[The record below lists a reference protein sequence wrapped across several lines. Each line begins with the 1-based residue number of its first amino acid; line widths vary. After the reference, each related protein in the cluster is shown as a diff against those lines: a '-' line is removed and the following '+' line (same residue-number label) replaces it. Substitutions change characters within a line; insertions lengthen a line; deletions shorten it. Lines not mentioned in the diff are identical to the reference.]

1 MKRLNFL
8 SLFFLLTLLSCAGGG
23 EMEFDSPDQYTHITL
38 SAESASMPMDPLQVK
53 VSVRSPAFS
62 KEMSLEAEMSNLSA
76 ATCSIKWLDART
88 ALIQLQE
95 RDETSRM
102 IEVISD
108 STQLRIRV
116 VSSNE

>member
-1 MKRLNFL
+1 
-8 SLFFLLTLLSCAGGG
+8 
-23 EMEFDSPDQYTHITL
+23 MEFDSPDQYTHITL